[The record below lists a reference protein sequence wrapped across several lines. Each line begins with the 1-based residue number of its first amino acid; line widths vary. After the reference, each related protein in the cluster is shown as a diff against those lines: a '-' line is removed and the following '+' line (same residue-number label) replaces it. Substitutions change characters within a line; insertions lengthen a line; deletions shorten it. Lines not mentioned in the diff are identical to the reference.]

1 MRPVGPTYTQCRYTN
16 ALEGLIRLAIRKWG
30 NSLALRIPRGVA
42 HDVQFADGTEVDLT
56 VEAGQVV
63 LTPAAPV
70 LSLGAL
76 LRAITD
82 KNLPGEVSTGGR
94 MGREAW

>member
-1 MRPVGPTYTQCRYTN
+1 MYTHRRYAN
-16 ALEGLIRLAIRKWG
+16 HLEGLIRLAIRKWG

-42 HDVQFADGTEVDLT
+42 HDVQLADGTEVDLT
-56 VEAGQVV
+56 VEGGQVI

-70 LSLGAL
+70 PSLAALLGA
-76 LRAITD
+76 ITEA
-82 KNLPGEVSTGGR
+82 NLHGEASTGVR